1 MARSRDW
8 DELQHTWLEWRR
20 HTGQYIR
27 DLYDQLAQLTNQ
39 AARLNSKLIDNIIS
53 LPPCNRLQIKA
64 RQSTL
69 EFVYRIEIYWRS
81 TPHGALCFL
90 THKATEQNSKS
101 PDRVDP

>member
-39 AARLNSKLIDNIIS
+39 AARLNSKNFWSIVYTELLSEAYRKRILI
-53 LPPCNRLQIKA
+53 L
-64 RQSTL
+64 
-69 EFVYRIEIYWRS
+69 
-81 TPHGALCFL
+81 
-90 THKATEQNSKS
+90 
-101 PDRVDP
+101 